1 MPAEFP
7 FLPGEND
14 STNAPRHP
22 SGPLPAAFLRD
33 AGCLVALAGG
43 LVLSGWLLSAL
54 ALTRLP
60 GGDISMKANASVAF
74 VLCGL
79 GLVLPTLP
87 WARARLAA
95 RACAVGVGLIAGLA
109 LLEYATGHDLGF
121 NIGSA
126 LDPASPATPHPGR
139 TTPQATLGFLFIVP
153 ALWLIA
159 TKPGAS
165 RRPRILAVCGVAGLA
180 LGVLGL
186 FGHLAGLPAGYRWP
200 DCNAITVGT
209 AALLAVLGS
218 APLAVAWRDTGGR
231 WLLSRWLTLS
241 FAGGLLLIVLT
252 TTLSQRQTVRLVQ
265 ERNQVAAGAPS
276 QAGAE
281 ATPLPGTEN
290 TSLLPIAALAYMTL
304 FTLGFY
310 RLNREV
316 ALRVKEADLQR
327 QSAELFRDL
336 SDNVPVLIWL
346 SGRDG
351 GCTYFNKNW
360 LAFTGRSL
368 AQEQGK
374 GWIEGVHPEDLE
386 RCLEIYQRNFRA
398 REKIRMEY
406 RLRRADGAYRWL
418 NDIGVPRFD
427 ADGRFLGYVGGCI
440 DITASKEIED
450 ALRANEAYK
459 TAILNSLPAEIV
471 VLDAKGVIVAVNN
484 TWLTFSRNNNGPAN
498 AEGYMGR
505 DYMESCGTPDK
516 PGDCFAVEARA
527 GIESVLRGERREFR
541 LQYPCNS
548 PAEQRWFLMQAVP
561 VPMQEGGCIISH
573 IDITE
578 NVQNQEKI
586 RELNSGLERR
596 VAERT
601 AELASANA
609 MLVNF
614 KAALDQHA
622 IVAITDTQG
631 RITYA
636 NENLCAVS
644 GYSSEELIGRDHRIL
659 NSGHHPKEFIRE
671 LWDTILA
678 GRVWKGDMKNR
689 AKDGS
694 CFWLTST
701 IVPFP
706 GPGGKTAQFIAIRND
721 ITARKAAEEKIVALN
736 EDLQNRAARLESAN
750 QELEAFSYSVSHDL
764 RAPLRAVDGFSRLLI
779 DEHAAR
785 LDDDGRRMLG
795 VIRSEAQ
802 RMGQLIDDLL
812 SFSRTSRQQVD
823 PLPIDM
829 HAMAREVFAEL
840 SAFEPDRTLRLELH
854 PMPQALGTPAMIRQ
868 VWVNLIGNAIKFT
881 RKRPVAEIEIGS
893 RGNPSGGWV
902 YYVKDNGAG
911 FDMRYAGQ
919 LFGVFQRLHGQSEF
933 GGTGVGLALVR
944 RILQRHG
951 GRVWAQA
958 EVDRGAQFF
967 FTLPQPKP

>member
-14 STNAPRHP
+14 STTAPRLP
-22 SGPLPAAFLRD
+22 SGPLPAAFLRA

-43 LVLSGWLLSAL
+43 LGLSGWLLSVL
-54 ALTRLP
+54 ALTRLSV
-60 GGDISMKANASVAF
+60 GDISIKANTSVAF
-74 VLCGL
+74 ILCGL

-109 LLEYATGHDLGF
+109 LLEYATGRDLGF
-121 NIGSA
+121 NIGSS
-126 LDPASPATPHPGR
+126 LDPASLATPHPGR
-139 TTPQATLGFLFIVP
+139 TTPQATLGFLFIGP

-165 RRPRILAVCGVAGLA
+165 RRPRMLAICGVAGLA

-186 FGHLAGLPAGYRWP
+186 FGHLAELPAGYLWP
-200 DCNAITVGT
+200 ECNAMPVGT

-218 APLAVAWRDTGGR
+218 VPLAVAWRDTDGR

-241 FAGGLLLIVLT
+241 FGGGLLLIVLT
-252 TTLSQRQTVRLVQ
+252 TTFSQQQTVRLVQ
-265 ERNQVAAGAPS
+265 ERNLLAAGVPLY
-276 QAGAE
+276 AGAE
-281 ATPLPGTEN
+281 APPLPATVN
-290 TSLLPIAALAYMTL
+290 TSLLPVAALAYMTL

-310 RLNREV
+310 QLNREV
-316 ALRVKEADLQR
+316 ALRIKESDLQR
-327 QSAELFRDL
+327 QSADLFRDL

-351 GCTYFNKNW
+351 GCTYLNKNW
-360 LAFTGRSL
+360 LEFTGRSL
-368 AQEQGK
+368 AQEQGQ

-386 RCLEIYQRNFRA
+386 SCLDIYQRHFLA
-398 REKIRMEY
+398 REKFHREY

-418 NDIGVPRFD
+418 TDSGVPRFD
-427 ADGRFLGYVGGCI
+427 ANGSFLGYVGSCI
-440 DITASKEIED
+440 DTTNNKEIVE
-450 ALRANEAYK
+450 ALRANEAFK

-471 VLDAKGVIVAVNN
+471 VLDANGVIVTVND
-484 TWLTFSRNNNGPAN
+484 TWVAFSRKNNGPSCV
-498 AEGYMGR
+498 EGYIGR
-505 DYMESCGTPDK
+505 DYIASCSNPDQ
-516 PGDCFAVEARA
+516 PGDCIGVEARA

-548 PAEQRWFLMQAVP
+548 PAEQRWFLMHAVP
-561 VPMQEGGCIISH
+561 VPLKEGGCIISH
-573 IDITE
+573 MDITE
-578 NVQNQEKI
+578 NVQNQERI
-586 RELNSGLERR
+586 RDLNADLERR

-601 AELASANA
+601 AELAAANA
-609 MLVNF
+609 ELVNF
-614 KAALDQHA
+614 KAALDAHA
-622 IVAITDTQG
+622 IVGITDTQG

-636 NENLCAVS
+636 NENFSTVS
-644 GYSSEELIGRDHRIL
+644 GYSREELLGRDHRLL
-659 NSGHHPKEFIRE
+659 NARHHPKEFISN
-671 LWDTILA
+671 LWDTILS

-694 CFWLTST
+694 YFWLTST

-706 GPGGKTAQFIAIRND
+706 GPDGKTAQFIAIHND
-721 ITARKAAEEKIVALN
+721 ITARKTAEDKIVALN
-736 EDLQNRAARLESAN
+736 EDLQNRAARLEAAN

-785 LDDDGRRMLG
+785 LDDEGRRMLG
-795 VIRSEAQ
+795 VIRGEAQ

-812 SFSRTSRQQVD
+812 AFSRTSRQQVD